1 MFSSLYKSVRDASV
15 IRRLQFA
22 ANFYPRS
29 MPKYWE
35 NVASFSIKTRGETN
49 ELNPEQARQ
58 IVENLEVI
66 DKEALTTDDELLKEI
81 TTAEDVSESTGIV
94 LISGNESCQYCGSQ
108 LHIRADRASR
118 VTVYDDTL
126 GTVLATH
133 YTKYCRRRGCSFQQ
147 HYGYHAQGNVG
158 EMRYDKNW
166 FTLPY
171 FLSTRETA
179 FSTDMLRRLDKEIL
193 IGQISYKQRADIF
206 NEVHTRLVD
215 AHVEFKTIT
224 LQNRALHTQEY
235 ACTCTIANAS
245 IHSAV

>member
-1 MFSSLYKSVRDASV
+1 
-15 IRRLQFA
+15 
-22 ANFYPRS
+22 
-29 MPKYWE
+29 
-35 NVASFSIKTRGETN
+35 
-49 ELNPEQARQ
+49 
-58 IVENLEVI
+58 
-66 DKEALTTDDELLKEI
+66 
-81 TTAEDVSESTGIV
+81 
-94 LISGNESCQYCGSQ
+94 
-108 LHIRADRASR
+108 
-118 VTVYDDTL
+118 
-126 GTVLATH
+126 
-133 YTKYCRRRGCSFQQ
+133 
-147 HYGYHAQGNVG
+147 
-158 EMRYDKNW
+158 MRYDKNW